1 MKKILI
7 IYIVFSC
14 VTTFSQNK
22 IELLNQGNEHY
33 QNEEFDNFQNIT
45 TKNTRKR

>member
-33 QNEEFDNFQNIT
+33 QNEEFDNT
-45 TKNTRKR
+45 EYYYKKH